1 MFNLLI
7 YKYKPHFYRF
17 SIGVRTSI
25 DLGFPDGSLVKNPPV
40 MQEMQVQ
47 SLVRKIPWR
56 KEMAMHSST
65 LAGKIAIPG
74 VAKELDMI
82 W

>member
-1 MFNLLI
+1 M
-7 YKYKPHFYRF
+7 KPSLDFFF
-17 SIGVRTSI
+17 SFSRCQQGSA
-25 DLGFPDGSLVKNPPV
+25 GFPGGSAVKNLPV

-56 KEMAMHSST
+56 KETAMHSST